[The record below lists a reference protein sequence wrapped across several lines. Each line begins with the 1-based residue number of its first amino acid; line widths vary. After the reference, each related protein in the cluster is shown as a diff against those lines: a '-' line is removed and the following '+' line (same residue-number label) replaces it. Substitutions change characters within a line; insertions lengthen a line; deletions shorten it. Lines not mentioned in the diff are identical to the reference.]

1 MKKPTN
7 PKPDVSSVREQLSVE
22 VATINAM
29 QGLLTLWSDAVDRR
43 QLELDIERFQ
53 IAEKRAALRV
63 RSRRVAKMKR
73 QLGGSYELL
82 RAVK

>member
-1 MKKPTN
+1 MKKLPK
-7 PKPDVSSVREQLSVE
+7 PKPDIDTAREQLAVE
-22 VATINAM
+22 IGTINAM

-63 RSRRVAKMKR
+63 RSRRVASLKR
-73 QLGGSYELL
+73 QLGGSFELL
-82 RAVK
+82 RTIK